1 MADDEKTP
9 PAQDAE
15 KGEEKTSPASEG
27 AGQDEVKTPE
37 APYQLPEKFKGK
49 TPDQIA
55 KAYVDLEK
63 KLGEQSTTVK
73 EAKKIQEQ
81 TDTLLRAIW
90 ANPDLYRQVE
100 TGIKEYT
107 EGKQLP
113 DTRLKKPSDLK
124 KGGEEAPEQEVP
136 DDLSDLK
143 RAEENRVLDEFFTKF
158 GYKNL
163 SDKERKD
170 AYARVAMSIAE
181 LVDPAGK
188 RPIREIL
195 SSIPISK
202 LPKYLENAHFI
213 ANKGQLVE
221 SAKRSALLDQRSN
234 EEASIGSFAASSG
247 KSKVGVPLSNRE
259 REIAQ
264 KLGVSEDEYAKR
276 KGDIEKEAKRFGE

>member
-27 AGQDEVKTPE
+27 AGQDEVNTPE

-158 GYKNL
+158 GYKNFCPL
-163 SDKERKD
+163 Q
-170 AYARVAMSIAE
+170 
-181 LVDPAGK
+181 
-188 RPIREIL
+188 
-195 SSIPISK
+195 SSFQCSK
-202 LPKYLENAHFI
+202 SRGFH
-213 ANKGQLVE
+213 
-221 SAKRSALLDQRSN
+221 S
-234 EEASIGSFAASSG
+234 
-247 KSKVGVPLSNRE
+247 
-259 REIAQ
+259 
-264 KLGVSEDEYAKR
+264 
-276 KGDIEKEAKRFGE
+276 